1 MKSPARAGVG
11 GAFVPLLPEIE
22 PPESPV
28 PIGASFSSAV
38 FNISTSIVGAGIMSI
53 PAALRVLGVVPA
65 FLVLAAVAFLCDASV
80 EFLMRYT
87 AAGDSPAD
95 ASYSGVMAESFGRV
109 GSVGLQ
115 ICVALTNLGA
125 LIMYLII
132 IGDVLSGNRSEGTV
146 HVGVLQEWFGED
158 WWTVRSSAIAITVVA
173 VMLPLVLLRRV
184 DSLRFTSAVSIF
196 VAVVFVFIS
205 SGMAVYALFHGTI
218 QTPRLLPDFTHQ
230 SFFELFTAVP
240 VIVVAFTFH
249 FNVHPIRAE
258 MSCVSD
264 MTLAVRASLVLC
276 SVIYATVGLSG
287 YLLFGDETM
296 SDVLSNFDRSLTSP
310 LLDDVVRLSY
320 ALHLVFVF
328 PLIFY
333 SLRLNIDELLFP
345 KARLLLVADTSRFL
359 GLTALLLAF
368 IYLAAMV
375 IPNIWVVFQFAGST
389 TAVCLS
395 LIFPGAIVL
404 RDVHGICKRKD
415 KVLAGIMIT
424 IAVISSCIAIYSDFR
439 SLFEAKKVKRTKK
452 WQLHSTDEGK
462 EFTKR

>member
-1 MKSPARAGVG
+1 MKSPAKAGVG

-28 PIGASFSSAV
+28 PVGASFSSAV

-53 PAALRVLGVVPA
+53 PATLRVLGVGPA

-87 AAGDSPAD
+87 TAGDSPED

-132 IGDVLSGNRSEGTV
+132 I
-146 HVGVLQEWFGED
+146 
-158 WWTVRSSAIAITVVA
+158 
-173 VMLPLVLLRRV
+173 

-264 MTLAVRASLVLC
+264 MTPAVRASLLLC

-404 RDVHGICKRKD
+404 RDVHGICKGKD

-439 SLFEAKKVKRTKK
+439 SLFE
-452 WQLHSTDEGK
+452 GK
-462 EFTKR
+462 MKSSSSL

>member
-1 MKSPARAGVG
+1 MKSQAKPGVCN
-11 GAFVPLLPEIE
+11 AFVPLLPEIE
-22 PPESPV
+22 PPDSPPPV
-28 PIGASFSSAV
+28 GASFSSAV
-38 FNISTSIVGAGIMSI
+38 FNISTSIIGAGIMSI
-53 PAALRVLGVVPA
+53 PATLRVLGIGPAFFLLAVVP
-65 FLVLAAVAFLCDASV
+65 FLCDASV

-95 ASYSGVMAESFGRV
+95 ASYSGVMAESFGRM
-109 GSVGLQ
+109 GSLGLL
-115 ICVALTNLGA
+115 ICVALTNMGA

-146 HVGVLQEWFGED
+146 HLGVLQEWFGEE
-158 WWTVRSSAIAITVVA
+158 WWTGRAAAIAVTVFV

-184 DSLRFTSAVSIF
+184 DSLRFTSAVSILL
-196 VAVVFVFIS
+196 AVVFVFIS
-205 SGMAVYALFHGTI
+205 LGMAIYALFHGTI
-218 QTPRLLPDFTHQ
+218 QTPKLLPDFTHH
-230 SFFELFTAVP
+230 SFLELFTAVP

-258 MSCVSD
+258 MRRVSD
-264 MTLAVRASLVLC
+264 MTPAVRASLLLC
-276 SVIYATVGLSG
+276 SVIYATVGLAG
-287 YLLFGDETM
+287 YLLFGEETM

-310 LLDDVVRLSY
+310 LLDVVVRLSY
-320 ALHLVFVF
+320 ALHLVLVF

-359 GLTALLLAF
+359 CLTALLLVF

-415 KVLAGIMIT
+415 KLLAGTMIA
-424 IAVISSCIAIYSDFR
+424 IAVITSCIAIYSDF
-439 SLFEAKKVKRTKK
+439 SNLFDGRMKSSNS
-452 WQLHSTDEGK
+452 Q
-462 EFTKR
+462 